1 MLDADKLVVRKNVE
15 GQPALLYCS
24 GVDYGVIPESTDFEP
39 MLARDISE
47 KQEDFIIKGKIV
59 DKQFIA
65 TDVIYHGEFLANKP
79 WHERYL
85 DLKKEFS
92 YTPSI
97 RFSGAVVVH
106 NGEELMEAA
115 KAYSVSPHF
124 EGVYVEE
131 YDSDIFEKPVKLS
144 EDVINEV

>member
-1 MLDADKLVVRKNVE
+1 MFDEDKLVVRKKVE
-15 GQPALLYCS
+15 GKPALLYCS

-47 KQEDFIIKGKIV
+47 KQEDFILKGKIV

-65 TDVIYHGEFLANKP
+65 TDVIYHGEFMANKS
-79 WHERYL
+79 WNERYL
-85 DLKKEFS
+85 DLKKEFD

-106 NGEELMEAA
+106 NGEELKEAA
-115 KAYSVSPHF
+115 EAYSISPYF
-124 EGVYVEE
+124 DGVYVEK
-131 YDSDIFEKPVKLS
+131 YDSDVFEKPIQLS
-144 EDVINEV
+144 KTVIDEV